1 MWMEIG
7 WALYFQ
13 VVGTHKHYMWSS
25 KYFLPQVV
33 GTLKPSI
40 EMLSLPLLC
49 VCSFLLSLLP
59 VHSPSLPFPPLCSL
73 NSLDPSL
80 TLPHRWWGP
89 FHLVYKYPYWLPLTK
104 ILGPWWVPTKP
115 FCGYVNEDW
124 VGTVLPGG
132 GTHKHYM
139 WSSKYFPPQVVGTL
153 KPSIEMLLLPLLS
166 VCSPSL
172 PLLPFTPLILPWP
185 CPTGGG
191 GSYFC
196 SLYSPSLPFCSLSLP
211 SDPWTPLI
219 LPWPCPTGG
228 GDHTT

>member
-1 MWMEIG
+1 MVGDLRIPFVAMWMEIG

-49 VCSFLLSLLP
+49 VCSFLLLLLP

-104 ILGPWWVPTKP
+104 MLGPM
-115 FCGYVNEDW
+115 
-124 VGTVLPGG
+124 VGTYKALLWLCEWRLGG
-132 GTHKHYM
+132 HCTSR
-139 WSSKYFPPQVVGTL
+139 WWDT
-153 KPSIEMLLLPLLS
+153 
-166 VCSPSL
+166 
-172 PLLPFTPLILPWP
+172 
-185 CPTGGG
+185 
-191 GSYFC
+191 
-196 SLYSPSLPFCSLSLP
+196 
-211 SDPWTPLI
+211 
-219 LPWPCPTGG
+219 
-228 GDHTT
+228 